1 MQKLIDF
8 LEKHFVP
15 VAGKIGAQRH
25 LVAIRDGFAVI
36 MPLIIAGSLGVLI
49 NSFPIKSYQ
58 NFMIGIFG
66 KGWTNFG
73 GNLSNGTI
81 GLMSLLIVCT
91 VSYNLAKSYDADALS
106 SAMVSFAS
114 LFMLYAPS
122 LKDPESIPRGFMG
135 ATGLFVALFVA
146 LITTEIFVRLMKNP
160 KLVIK
165 MPDGVPPAVSRSFAA
180 LFPGIIVLVI
190 WAIFQC
196 ILSGTGVGSAH
207 QLIYDAIQAPLMG
220 FADSLGS
227 AIVISLLV
235 HVLWFFGLH
244 GTNILAPV
252 FNTVYL
258 TNAEQNIKAFQA
270 GAEKLPHIVTSP
282 FFDAFVHLGGA
293 GATIGLVIAIYISSK
308 RKEKRMV
315 ANLSAAPG
323 IFNINEPMMFGLPIV
338 LNAWLVIP
346 FILIPIILTIITYF
360 AMATGLVPKT
370 IALMPWQTPPIIGG
384 FIVTGSIKGA
394 LLAAFNL
401 FISVV
406 IYIPFISLGEKMEDK
421 KNRNK
426 EKTVKVQNGISQN
439 K

>member
-15 VAGKIGAQRH
+15 VAGKIGSQRH

-49 NSFPIKSYQ
+49 NAFPIKAYQ

-66 KGWTNFG
+66 EGWTTFG
-73 GNLSNGTI
+73 ANLSNGTM

-91 VSYNLAKSYDADALS
+91 VSYNLAKSYDSDALS
-106 SAMVSFAS
+106 AAMISLGS

-122 LKDPESIPRGFMG
+122 LKDPGAIPRGFLG

-146 LITTEIFVRLMKNP
+146 FVTTEIFTRLMKSP

-180 LFPGIIVLVI
+180 LFPGIIVLAI
-190 WAIFQC
+190 WAIFKC
-196 ILSGTGVGSAH
+196 LLSVAGVESIH
-207 QLIYDAIQAPLMG
+207 ELIYTAIQAPLMG
-220 FADSLGS
+220 VADSLGS
-227 AIVISLLV
+227 AILITFIV
-235 HVLWFFGLH
+235 HILWFFGLH
-244 GTNILAPV
+244 GTNILAPI

-258 TNAEQNIKAFQA
+258 TNANVNIEAFKA
-270 GAEKLPHIVTSP
+270 GGDIPHIVTSP

-293 GATIGLVIAIYISSK
+293 GATLGLVIAIFIASK
-308 RKEKRMV
+308 RKEKKMV

-338 LNAWLVIP
+338 LNAWLIIP
-346 FILIPIILTIITYF
+346 FVITPIILTIITYF
-360 AMATGLVPKT
+360 AMATGLVPRT

-384 FIVTGSIKGA
+384 FIVTGSIRGA

-401 FISVV
+401 FLSIV
-406 IYIPFISLGEKMEDK
+406 IYIPFISIGEKMEAK
-421 KNRNK
+421 KYRN
-426 EKTVKVQNGISQN
+426 EKQVLNMQNGISE
-439 K
+439 KK